1 MLVEEIYKIYKT
13 CSPSETPVVVE
24 VKNVLLITMSCG
36 GGIGGSIWKELVLDE
51 DCKIP
56 SNELHTFID
65 AITGKEK
72 TLNTSFVVKIEPKQ
86 VLKVYDD
93 ITAHRNYGKKVC
105 EKAWD
110 ERYIVLERGQKWE
123 CVDKY
128 GSVEKNNEAF
138 KTLEYRE
145 K

>member
-36 GGIGGSIWKELVLDE
+36 GGWGGAQWKELVLDE

-65 AITGKEK
+65 AISGKEK
-72 TLNTSFVVKIEPKQ
+72 TINTSFVVKIEPKQ

-93 ITAHRNYGKKVC
+93 ITAHRNYSKKVC
-105 EKAWD
+105 KKAWD

-138 KTLEYRE
+138 KTLEYQE

>member
-13 CSPSETPVVVE
+13 CSPSEKPVVVD
-24 VKNVLLITMSCG
+24 VKNVLLIIMSCG
-36 GGIGGSIWKELVLDE
+36 GGIGGSSWKELVLDE

-65 AITGKEK
+65 AISGKEV
-72 TLNTSFVVKIEPKQ
+72 TLNTAYIVKYEPKQ

-93 ITAHRNYGKKVC
+93 VTAHRNYSKKVC
-105 EKAWD
+105 NKAWC
-110 ERYIVLERGQKWE
+110 ERYIVLDRGQKWE
-123 CVDKY
+123 CADNY
-128 GSVEKNNEAF
+128 SINNEVF
-138 KTLEYRE
+138 KTLEYQE